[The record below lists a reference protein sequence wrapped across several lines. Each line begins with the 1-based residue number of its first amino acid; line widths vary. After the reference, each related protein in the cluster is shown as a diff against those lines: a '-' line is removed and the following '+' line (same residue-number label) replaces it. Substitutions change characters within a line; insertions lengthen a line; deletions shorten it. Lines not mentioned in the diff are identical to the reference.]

1 MQTEPKYKSLFFPL
15 SQEPG
20 MKKQNTDFNAY
31 TRTRWHI
38 EGISEKSRGLG
49 DNSQKGVLYRGRS
62 PRVRIP
68 EGC

>member
-1 MQTEPKYKSLFFPL
+1 MQTEPKYKSLFFPP
-15 SQEPG
+15 SQDPG
-20 MKKQNTDFNAY
+20 MKEQNTDFNAY

-62 PRVRIP
+62 P
-68 EGC
+68 EGESPRG